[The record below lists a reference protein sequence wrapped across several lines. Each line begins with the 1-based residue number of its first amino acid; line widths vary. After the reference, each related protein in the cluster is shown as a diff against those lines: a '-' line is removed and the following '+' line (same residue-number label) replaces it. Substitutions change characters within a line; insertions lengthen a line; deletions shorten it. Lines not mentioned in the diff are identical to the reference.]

1 VDKVEETGEGEGE
14 IVSRKKIHH
23 FGKPTVALARERERV
38 GRKKEKK
45 EKRIEKERGEIAS
58 RPVVL

>member
-1 VDKVEETGEGEGE
+1 MEETGEGEGE

-23 FGKPTVALARERERV
+23 FGKPTVALARERERE
-38 GRKKEKK
+38 KEKK

>member
-1 VDKVEETGEGEGE
+1 MEETGEGEGE

-23 FGKPTVALARERERV
+23 FGKPTVALARERERERV